1 MGTANSKSWK
11 PGQSG
16 NPAGRPLGS
25 RNAIEGA
32 FLTDLLAEYKAGGRA
47 AIVAMREAN
56 PSDFVKMIASLLPKQ
71 MEVKRVLDEVS
82 DDDLLAILD
91 ALGRNRPAGYEV
103 N

>member
-25 RNAIEGA
+25 RNAIDGA
-32 FLTDLLAEYKAGGRA
+32 FLTDLLAEYRIGGRD
-47 AIVAMREAN
+47 AIVAMRTN
-56 PSDFVKMIASLLPKQ
+56 SPGDFVKMIASLLPKQ
-71 MEVKRVLDEVS
+71 VDIKHAVELVS
-82 DDDLLAILD
+82 DDDLLAVLD